1 MVWFFIV
8 RVASL
13 GFSFWLSF
21 QRWDMASPMVFVGSQ
36 NYETIL
42 KDATFHVAL
51 INTLYYGLGYIAIGV
66 PLALLLAVILNRM
79 IKPIRVVLQT
89 VYFIPYITSSVAIA
103 IVWTWIYD
111 PTWGLLNWFLM
122 DLLRLHYFFSAP
134 RWLFDTS
141 LVIPSIVGMSVW
153 QTLGYNMVIF
163 MAGLQMIP
171 EVYYEAARIDGA
183 GRWRTFKGVT
193 LPLLK
198 FTTIFITI
206 VTTIGAF
213 QVFDQ
218 VYIMTKGG
226 PGDASM
232 VICLLI
238 YYLAFRLYTFGEASA
253 LSFVLLCIVIALTVV
268 QLKYF
273 KQM

>member
-1 MVWFFIV
+1 
-8 RVASL
+8 
-13 GFSFWLSF
+13 
-21 QRWDMASPMVFVGSQ
+21 MVFVGLQ
-36 NYETIL
+36 NYQTVL
-42 KDATFHVAL
+42 SDDTFRVAL
-51 INTLYYGLGYIAIGV
+51 INTVYYGLGYITTGV
-66 PLALLLAVILNRM
+66 PLALLLALILNRM
-79 IKPIRVVLQT
+79 IKPIRVALQT
-89 VYFIPYITSSVAIA
+89 IYFIPYVTSSVAIA

-111 PTWGLLNWFLM
+111 PTWGLLNWLLM
-122 DLLRLHYFFSAP
+122 DVLRLHYFISTP

-141 LVIPSIVGMSVW
+141 LVIPSIVGVSVW

-171 EVYYEAARIDGA
+171 EVYYEAAEIDGA
-183 GRWRTFKGVT
+183 GRWRTFKSVT

-206 VTTIGAF
+206 ITTIGAF

-253 LSFVLLCIVIALTVV
+253 MSFILLCIVIVLTIM
-268 QLKYF
+268 QLRYF
-273 KQM
+273 RQL